1 MRWITIKNRVW
12 KHENRPFQIF
22 HLLLKYMRQQFLTI
36 FLLVPIDNRPELLYN
51 IISYSNLGDAY
62 VLTGSVEESSKQT

>member
-1 MRWITIKNRVW
+1 
-12 KHENRPFQIF
+12 
-22 HLLLKYMRQQFLTI
+22 MRQQFLTI
-36 FLLVPIDNRPELLYN
+36 FLLVPIDNRLELLYN